1 MSCAVCGGVKNHDA
15 YACARCKPILDRIE
29 SRRLQSGIVRRAD
42 RQARIDALT
51 ASWDAEG
58 GCFRCHYTGVALAED
73 DHRDDRYLSWERRT
87 RGDES
92 SVVVTSAL
100 VSRMMTD
107 LSEQEFQ
114 RMVAG
119 LHSRFSGGAFDEA
132 AYPDRERVQLRQVRA
147 S

>member
-1 MSCAVCGGVKNHDA
+1 MGCVVCGGVKNHDA

-29 SRRLQSGIVRRAD
+29 TRRLQSGIVRRSD
-42 RQARIDALT
+42 KQARIDALT
-51 ASWDAEG
+51 ASWDAEA
-58 GCFRCHYTGVALAED
+58 GCFRCHYTGVALTEHD
-73 DHRDDRYLSWERRT
+73 PRDDRHLSWERRV

-107 LSEQEFQ
+107 LSEAEFQ

-119 LHSRFSGGAFDEA
+119 LHSRFSGGEFDEA
-132 AYPDRERVQLRQVRA
+132 AYPDRQPVQLRQVRA